1 MWHVRLLAV
10 LVLAAVPAAAVVAS
24 APGATE
30 SVQAPLVRLVER
42 ADGHGDRL
50 MAVDPRTLRPL
61 SPGLPTFLDGFGGE
75 FSPDARLFAYG
86 NGFDGRALVQLI
98 DVESWSPRGRVDL
111 GGDGPVAVFWAAPD
125 RLIAVAGE
133 GSGGPQRLHVVAAPG
148 GQVLTRRT
156 FRGRS
161 LGAAVTPLGL
171 VMLVA
176 PERGIGP
183 ARILL
188 AGLDGSLRTTSLAS
202 IRAGDRGGRA
212 GRYRAP
218 ALAVDREGG
227 LAYVIAAGPMLAARV
242 DLTSGTVDYHRLRA
256 SGSASRATAAKGNVA
271 AWWRVALW
279 LGDGRIAVTGQ
290 YEPPFRPGRRRRATN
305 RPFGVRLVDTRDWT
319 IRTLHPDPFLIYRA
333 GERLL
338 AHGTTWYDG
347 WKRSRSTG
355 LLAFDTQGRPAFTRF
370 RGADVSVLG
379 SHGRLAYVWVRPARR
394 LHVLDLRSGRTVRSK
409 RVRQSRLPFL
419 FSATGADSGG

>member
-1 MWHVRLLAV
+1 MWPLAV

-24 APGATE
+24 APGASE
-30 SVQAPLVRLVER
+30 SVRTPLVRLVER

-50 MAVDPRTLRPL
+50 VTVDPRTLRPS
-61 SPGLPTFLDGFGGE
+61 SPGIPTFLDGFSGK
-75 FSPDARLFAYG
+75 FSPDGRLFARG
-86 NGFDGRALVQLI
+86 NGFDGPALVELI
-98 DVESWSPRGRVDL
+98 NVESWSRRARVDL
-111 GGDGPVAVFWAAPD
+111 GGDGPVAVFWAGPD

-133 GSGGPQRLHVVAAPG
+133 GSAGPQRVHVMAMPG

-171 VMLVA
+171 VMLMA
-176 PERGIGP
+176 PERKIGP

-188 AGLDGSLRTTSLAS
+188 AGLDGSMHTISLAS
-202 IRAGDRGGRA
+202 IRAGGGTGRS

-218 ALAVDREGG
+218 ALTVDPEGG
-227 LAYVIAAGPMLAARV
+227 VAYVLAAGPMLAARI
-242 DLTSGTVDYHRLRA
+242 DLTTGTVDYHRLRET
-256 SGSASRATAAKGNVA
+256 GSASRGTAAKGNVA
-271 AWWRVALW
+271 AWWRVAIW

-290 YEPPFRPGRRRRATN
+290 YEPPFRPGRNRRPTN

-347 WKRSRSTG
+347 WRRSRSTG

-379 SHGRLAYVWVRPARR
+379 SHGRLAYVWVRPNRR
-394 LHVLDLRSGRTVRSK
+394 LHVIDLRSGRSLRSE
-409 RVRQSRLPFL
+409 RVRPARLPFL
-419 FSATGADSGG
+419 FSATGADSGS